1 MCVTGIDV
9 SVALGIMLRNKHLSV
24 IHNTQIKKMKFT
36 HVMKK
41 KRIENEDSNPVQKL
55 HLNTCQSL

>member
-1 MCVTGIDV
+1 V
-9 SVALGIMLRNKHLSV
+9 LRNKDLSI
-24 IHNTQIKKMKFT
+24 IHNTQIKKVKFT

-41 KRIENEDSNPVQKL
+41 KRIENVDSNPIQKL